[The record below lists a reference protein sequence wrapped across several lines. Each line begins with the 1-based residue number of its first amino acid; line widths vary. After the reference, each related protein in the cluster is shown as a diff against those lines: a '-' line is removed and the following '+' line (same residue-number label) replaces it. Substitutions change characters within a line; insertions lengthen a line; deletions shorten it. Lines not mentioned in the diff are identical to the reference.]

1 MEKIRTNGQT
11 IQSDKMYRGDNVL
24 KCIQT
29 SYESGRLRGLKEA
42 EKAISNAYREGF
54 EAGQNST
61 EAGRKLNE
69 LKALLKEIL
78 N

>member
-24 KCIQT
+24 KCIQA
-29 SYESGRLRGLKEA
+29 SYENGRLRGLREA
-42 EKAISNAYREGF
+42 EKAISNAYRKGF

-69 LKALLKEIL
+69 LKTLLKEIL

>member
-1 MEKIRTNGQT
+1 MEKIRMNGQT

-24 KCIQT
+24 KCIQA
-29 SYESGRLRGLKEA
+29 SYESGRLRGLREA
-42 EKAISNAYREGF
+42 EKAINNAYREGF

-69 LKALLKEIL
+69 LKTLLKEIL

>member
-24 KCIQT
+24 KCIQA
-29 SYESGRLRGLKEA
+29 SYENGRMRGLKEA
-42 EKAISNAYREGF
+42 EKFVRNAYREGF

-69 LKALLKEIL
+69 LKTLLKDIL